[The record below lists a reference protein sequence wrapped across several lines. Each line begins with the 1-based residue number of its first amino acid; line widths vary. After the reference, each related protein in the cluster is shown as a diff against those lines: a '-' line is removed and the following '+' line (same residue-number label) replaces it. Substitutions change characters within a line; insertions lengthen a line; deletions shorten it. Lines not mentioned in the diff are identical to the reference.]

1 MSGDAEWN
9 FAAQSSTTS
18 PERPFEISL
27 NLPRRAPPSSKPASL
42 LFSHPQIRTHRLPES
57 PEVIIPRVR
66 RVSDKFPSQKIADS
80 ESSESFSRSQ
90 ASRAAEAGEKNF
102 EIDFSD
108 LEILMKLI
116 WCKKLS
122 PNQILEFL
130 EVKSL
135 GSDTIGL
142 LGAIIAKRSSI
153 SRLELSLSR
162 QIELLQKFSSRRLE
176 EKIKYIFKLAFK
188 QILSPK
194 IDKLKKGL
202 RKEEKPMLLKEFY
215 EHHFGE
221 VARENAIPL
230 ENFVL
235 PGSKSIPSAYKTFR
249 NEFFQNIKKSATFVG
264 LLRQKLGE
272 LLRDSHS
279 LIEEELHR
287 FVRSIARRK
296 RAVAGF
302 EDLLKY
308 VRSKECKLPWTRLD
322 FEDSIQQVTLLLELS

>member
-18 PERPFEISL
+18 PEKPFQISL
-27 NLPRRAPPSSKPASL
+27 NLPRRAPPSSKPANL
-42 LFSHPQIRTHRLPES
+42 FFSHPQIRTHRLPES

-66 RVSDKFPSQKIADS
+66 RVSDKFETQNTADS
-80 ESSESFSRSQ
+80 ESSKSFPHSQ
-90 ASRAAEAGEKNF
+90 ASCAAEAGERSF

-108 LEILMKLI
+108 LGMLMKLI

-122 PNQILEFL
+122 MNQILESL
-130 EVKSL
+130 EAKSL
-135 GSDTIGL
+135 SSDTERL
-142 LGAIIAKRSSI
+142 LGAIIAKRSPI
-153 SRLELSLSR
+153 SRPELSLFR
-162 QIELLQKFSSRRLE
+162 KIELLQRFSSRRLE
-176 EKIKYIFKLAFK
+176 EKVKYIFKLAFK

-194 IDKLKKGL
+194 VDLLKKGL

-215 EHHFGE
+215 EHYFGE

-249 NEFFQNIKKSATFVG
+249 NEFFQNIKKSPTFVG
-264 LLRQKLGE
+264 LLQQKLAE
-272 LLRDSHS
+272 LLRDSRS

-287 FVRSIARRK
+287 FVRSIARR
-296 RAVAGF
+296 RRTVAGF
-302 EDLLKY
+302 EDLLMY

-322 FEDSIQQVTLLLELS
+322 FEDSIQQVALLLELS